1 MRIIKKYSN
10 RRLYDCET
18 SGYVTLGSIKEIIQA
33 NQEFKVI
40 DAATGE
46 DVSRNV
52 LLQIILE
59 EEKYGQYLFSA
70 EMLRQMIR
78 FYGHTMQFA
87 LREYLEQSL
96 EVIASIQKQFQ
107 ENPGAY
113 LQKSLIEN
121 TELWAK
127 YISYHGAAGQILVD
141 CIKQSNNFIV
151 DLSGAMPVVKHISF
165 DALRL
170 GKGLGNNKK

>member
-1 MRIIKKYSN
+1 M
-10 RRLYDCET
+10 YDSET
-18 SGYVTLGSIKEIIQA
+18 SGYVTLGSIKKIIQA

-59 EEKYGQYLFSA
+59 EEKDGQYLFSA

-96 EVIASIQKQFQ
+96 EAIASMQKQFQ

-113 LQKSLIEN
+113 LQKSLSQN
-121 TELWAK
+121 AELWAK
-127 YISYHGAAGQILVD
+127 YISYHGAAGQLLVD
-141 CIKQSNNFIV
+141 CINQSNNFIV
-151 DLSGAMPVVKHISF
+151 DFSGAIPVIKRISL
-165 DALRL
+165 DARHL
-170 GKGLGNNKK
+170 GKGIGNNEQQWTA